1 MTESQILSSGS
12 MEGGHRT
19 TAFDR
24 IRGKEKIRLSEVMVV
39 DTDNSS
45 RVGISIAERM
55 PRRGFAAKVKLIVS
69 ATSNQTCKIDIL
81 GEIVPVG
88 KDLSN
93 QGAVHRAYLLLIE
106 ELKSRYGTQ
115 NGGLL
120 STLVGIISSFPNSRL
135 HADMVVKSP
144 ETEKRSPRMSHDE
157 WTDWHHVNSNSSRSQ
172 QKISHDNLES
182 QGKRGS
188 AGSQAE
194 QVTPSMFI
202 TNSQDS
208 YEGNTDS
215 NHWANKKHFTEWGSD
230 DFSDM
235 PKDNYVRSFQSS
247 SQNITIDV
255 KPLPKIRL
263 DLMPSPRE
271 EDEDNMSAS
280 VSDSIARHRRR

>member
-1 MTESQILSSGS
+1 MTESQILSSGP

-55 PRRGFAAKVKLIVS
+55 PRRGFAAKVILIVS
-69 ATSNQTCKIDIL
+69 ATSNQTCKINIV

-106 ELKSRYGTQ
+106 ELKSRYGAQ

-135 HADMVVKSP
+135 QSVKSP
-144 ETEKRSPRMSHDE
+144 ENEKRSPRPQDE
-157 WTDWHHVNSNSSRSQ
+157 LTDWHHDDYNSSRSQ
-172 QKISHDNLES
+172 QKISPNNLES
-182 QGKRGS
+182 RGKGGS
-188 AGSQAE
+188 AGSQ
-194 QVTPSMFI
+194 VKPSIPSMFI

-215 NHWANKKHFTEWGSD
+215 NHWANKKNCSEWGSD

-235 PKDNYVRSFQSS
+235 PKDNYERPSQSS